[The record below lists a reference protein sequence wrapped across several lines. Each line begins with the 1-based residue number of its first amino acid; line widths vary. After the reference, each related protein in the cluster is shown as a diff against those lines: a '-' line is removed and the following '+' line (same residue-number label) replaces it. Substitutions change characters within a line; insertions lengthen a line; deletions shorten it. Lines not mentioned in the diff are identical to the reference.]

1 VATHRVG
8 AAAPVVSRRT
18 YSYCR
23 DRAGGFDVDID
34 KRCYDDPQ
42 RLKDFLADL
51 EAAGECLPD
60 IAKARL
66 RDCCVVVH
74 AETGRLRNMCY
85 HPRRGGAWL
94 EAHGLDRKLAGCVHL
109 YNLTD
114 YMSACDLWGPG
125 GSLVHELAHAFHDAL
140 CGGHA
145 NECVWQRYETAV
157 HEEKLYDRCRVKGKQ
172 GRPRNLYERV
182 ATLFRRGGV
191 RRRHYATTS
200 AAEFF
205 AELSTAFLCD
215 DNKWEPFTRAQLASR
230 DPKTCAFLE
239 CVWSE
244 PGGLECCCM
253 GRVCPG
259 LAL

>member
-1 VATHRVG
+1 MGRDDAPRGGVEPRGDTWIFRGRV
-8 AAAPVVSRRT
+8 AAPPWSGTRIF
-18 YSYCR
+18 
-23 DRAGGFDVDID
+23 RAVGRNADI
-34 KRCYDDPQ
+34 PSP
-42 RLKDFLADL
+42 
-51 EAAGECLPD
+51 AG
-60 IAKARL
+60 
-66 RDCCVVVH
+66 
-74 AETGRLRNMCY
+74 
-85 HPRRGGAWL
+85 
-94 EAHGLDRKLAGCVHL
+94 
-109 YNLTD
+109 
-114 YMSACDLWGPG
+114 
-125 GSLVHELAHAFHDAL
+125 
-140 CGGHA
+140 
-145 NECVWQRYETAV
+145 
-157 HEEKLYDRCRVKGKQ
+157 CRVKGKQ

-230 DPKTCAFLE
+230 DLKTCAFLE